1 MSVRTV
7 RTHREVLIHQQ
18 FPIQVHGSSI
28 YSLGDETMGIRNQA
42 LATPVTSRRS
52 FVKRACAASV
62 AIATG
67 IAATAQPAAANGLI
81 GYVDVQGA
89 ELFVHPTNLSAIL
102 YMDAGTPV
110 DILYGPHNGMYEIR
124 YYGTDGWIWAEYLSI
139 GGSTA
144 SSGGGYSAPTS
155 SYSEEYWIDVNRSS
169 GLVRLMIGED
179 VAGAFWASLG
189 FDTSDYGFYATAL
202 GTYYVYGFAQG
213 LNYTAWADAWI
224 TDWVAFDPERYNG
237 FHSYSKD
244 QYGNILPNGAG
255 KTGGC
260 VALAPGDIDQLF
272 DFAQMNMRVEIHW

>member
-1 MSVRTV
+1 MRIGN
-7 RTHREVLIHQQ
+7 RA
-18 FPIQVHGSSI
+18 
-28 YSLGDETMGIRNQA
+28 M
-42 LATPVTSRRS
+42 ATPVTTRRS
-52 FVKRACAASV
+52 FVKRACAASIALGAV
-62 AIATG
+62 AAG
-67 IAATAQPAAANGLI
+67 AAQPAAANGLV

-110 DILYGPHNGMYEIR
+110 DVLYGPHNGMYEIR

-144 SSGGGYSAPTS
+144 SSGGGYSAPEAT
-155 SYSEEYWIDVNRSS
+155 YSEEHWIDVNRSNH
-169 GLVRLMIGED
+169 LVRLMIGDD

-189 FDTSDYGFYATAL
+189 YDTSDYGFFATAL

-244 QYGNILPNGAG
+244 KYGDILPNGAG

-272 DFAQMNMRVEIHW
+272 DFAQMDMRVEVHW